1 MKWKYTYNIMKVKKY
16 VTTNDYDG
24 LDYRSIA
31 DIMTDSG
38 NKMNHSSVRN
48 YITRGFCKVVKGIS
62 KDYGLNYSEDQIK
75 KIAQSPEFQ
84 SSIID
89 IMKGK

>member
-1 MKWKYTYNIMKVKKY
+1 MKNKKY
-16 VTTNDYDG
+16 VTTNDYNG

-31 DIMTDSG
+31 NIMTKEG

-62 KDYGLNYSEDQIK
+62 KDYGANYTDEQIK

-84 SSIID
+84 KSIIEL
-89 IMKGK
+89 MKGKQ

>member
-1 MKWKYTYNIMKVKKY
+1 MKVKKY
-16 VTTNDYDG
+16 VTTSDFNG

-31 DIMTDSG
+31 NIMTDDG
-38 NKMNHSSVRN
+38 HKMNHSSVRN

-62 KDYGLNYSEDQIK
+62 KDYGMKYTEAQIK

-89 IMKGK
+89 IMKGKQ

>member
-1 MKWKYTYNIMKVKKY
+1 MTKQQRKY
-16 VTTNDYDG
+16 VTTNDYNG

-31 DIMTDSG
+31 NIMTRNG
-38 NKMNHSSVRN
+38 HKMNHSSVRN

-62 KDYGLNYSEDQIK
+62 KDYDLKYTDDQIK

-84 SSIID
+84 NSIIEV
-89 IMKGK
+89 MKGN

>member
-1 MKWKYTYNIMKVKKY
+1 MNKSKKY
-16 VTTNDYDG
+16 VTTNSYDG

-31 DIMTDSG
+31 NIMTTSG
-38 NKMNHSSVRN
+38 HKMNHSSVRN

-62 KDYGLNYSEDQIK
+62 KDYGIKYSEDQIK

-84 SSIID
+84 NSIIE
-89 IMKGK
+89 IMKGEEKIVK

>member
-1 MKWKYTYNIMKVKKY
+1 MKTNKKY
-16 VTTNDYDG
+16 VTTNNYNG

-31 DIMTDSG
+31 IIMTNDG
-38 NKMNHSSVRN
+38 DKMNHSSVRN

-62 KDYGLNYSEDQIK
+62 KDYGIRYSENEIK
-75 KIAQSPEFQ
+75 KIAQSQDFQ

>member
-1 MKWKYTYNIMKVKKY
+1 MKSKKY
-16 VTTNDYDG
+16 VTTRDYNG

-31 DIMTDSG
+31 KIMTDDG
-38 NKMNHSSVRN
+38 HKMNHSSVRN

-62 KDYGLNYSEDQIK
+62 RDYGINYSDEQIK

-84 SSIID
+84 SSIIE

>member
-1 MKWKYTYNIMKVKKY
+1 MKINKKY
-16 VTTNDYDG
+16 VTTNDYNG

-31 DIMTDSG
+31 EIMTKDG

-62 KDYGLNYSEDQIK
+62 KEYGINYSDEEIK
-75 KIAQSPEFQ
+75 KIAQSPDFQ

-89 IMKGK
+89 IMKEKK

>member
-1 MKWKYTYNIMKVKKY
+1 MKVKKY

-62 KDYGLNYSEDQIK
+62 KDYGLSYSEDQIK

>member
-1 MKWKYTYNIMKVKKY
+1 MKINKKY
-16 VTTNDYDG
+16 VTTNDYNG

-31 DIMTDSG
+31 EIMTKDG

-62 KDYGLNYSEDQIK
+62 KEYGINYSDEEIK
-75 KIAQSPEFQ
+75 KIAQSPDFQ

-89 IMKGK
+89 MMKEKK

>member
-1 MKWKYTYNIMKVKKY
+1 MKNKKY
-16 VTTNDYDG
+16 VTSNNYNG

-31 DIMTDSG
+31 NIMTKSG

-62 KDYGLNYSEDQIK
+62 EDYGIKYTDEQIK

-84 SSIID
+84 NSIIEV
-89 IMKGK
+89 MKGSNIEE

>member
-1 MKWKYTYNIMKVKKY
+1 MKNKKY
-16 VTTNDYDG
+16 VTSNDYNG

-31 DIMTDSG
+31 NIMTKSG

-62 KDYGLNYSEDQIK
+62 EDYGIKYTDEQIK

-84 SSIID
+84 NSIIEV
-89 IMKGK
+89 MKGFNIEK

>member
-1 MKWKYTYNIMKVKKY
+1 MNINKKY
-16 VTTNDYDG
+16 VTTNDYNG

-31 DIMTDSG
+31 DLMTSSG
-38 NKMNHSSVRN
+38 HKMNHSSVRN

-62 KDYGLNYSEDQIK
+62 KDYDLKYTDDQIK

-84 SSIID
+84 NSIIEV
-89 IMKGK
+89 MKGK

>member
-1 MKWKYTYNIMKVKKY
+1 MKAIKDKKY
-16 VTTNDYDG
+16 VTANDYNG

-31 DIMTDSG
+31 NIMTEEGS
-38 NKMNHSSVRN
+38 KMNHSSVRN

-62 KDYGLNYSEDQIK
+62 KDYGASYSDEQIK

-84 SSIID
+84 KSIIE
-89 IMKGK
+89 IMKGQQ

>member
-1 MKWKYTYNIMKVKKY
+1 MKNKKY
-16 VTTNDYDG
+16 VTTNDYNG

-31 DIMTDSG
+31 NIMTKEG

-62 KDYGLNYSEDQIK
+62 KDYGAKYSDEQIK

-84 SSIID
+84 KSIIEL
-89 IMKGK
+89 MKGQQ

>member
-1 MKWKYTYNIMKVKKY
+1 MKANKKY

-31 DIMTDSG
+31 NIMTKNG
-38 NKMNHSSVRN
+38 HKMNHSSVRN
-48 YITRGFCKVVKGIS
+48 YVTRGFCKVVKGIS
-62 KDYGLNYSEDQIK
+62 KDYDLKYTDEQIK
-75 KIAQSPEFQ
+75 KIAQSPSFQ
-84 SSIID
+84 SSMID

>member
-1 MKWKYTYNIMKVKKY
+1 MKINKKY
-16 VTTNDYDG
+16 VTTNDYNG

-31 DIMTDSG
+31 EIMTKDG

-62 KDYGLNYSEDQIK
+62 KEYGINYSDEEIK
-75 KIAQSPEFQ
+75 KIAQSPDFQ

-89 IMKGK
+89 MMKEKKWKK

>member
-1 MKWKYTYNIMKVKKY
+1 MKINKKY
-16 VTTNDYDG
+16 VTTNDYNG

-31 DIMTDSG
+31 EIMTKSG

-62 KDYGLNYSEDQIK
+62 KDYGLNYSDEQIK
-75 KIAQSPEFQ
+75 KIAQSPDFQ

-89 IMKGK
+89 IMKGNQ